1 MKQISSKEC
10 KFVVPLA
17 ELVLTVVVVDDP
29 E

>member
-1 MKQISSKEC
+1 MKQISLKEC
-10 KFVVPLA
+10 KFVIQFE